1 MSVTPIRTRRREDT
15 QHGTGDRNSVRERCF
30 AGCAACCVRLHVRN
44 PGKWTL
50 NALARLSFFE
60 SLDRGHW
67 RYEIN
72 RFSKTAPAASV
83 TCIFFWNLRILIK
96 SEADELWA
104 LIVGTFFRR
113 SKNVALRNKLILKS
127 SLSSTQPATP
137 STDGGHVA
145 QYEARL
151 TSLRMVASCKGP
163 CDSQVSCSTAL

>member
-83 TCIFFWNLRILIK
+83 TCIFFWNLRFLIK

-113 SKNVALRNKLILKS
+113 SKNVALRNKLFSNHHYHPRSPQLQALTVAMWLNTKLVS
-127 SLSSTQPATP
+127 PLS
-137 STDGGHVA
+137 GW
-145 QYEARL
+145 
-151 TSLRMVASCKGP
+151 
-163 CDSQVSCSTAL
+163 